1 MAINDLLD
9 KLNEEK
15 LSRRTVLKIGA
26 AAGVGLAGLGV
37 AGCTSPTPTVSVTPT
52 GAPLKVKDTV
62 NIGYLITDHDSP
74 FYIAATK
81 IDGSPSFFEKY
92 GMNIKITNF
101 NSGPEILTQ
110 IAGGTIDIG
119 IAGVPP
125 VILAHDKD
133 PTVRIVTSVH
143 KNGSGLFVKKGS
155 GLKTFADLKGKK
167 IATPG
172 PGSIQDILVR
182 ELCKSNNLVYG
193 TDINAIK
200 MPQGQWIGAVDAGTV
215 DAVMGWEPFVT
226 MAEMQGYGET
236 ILRSEDILPGHPCDS
251 IVTTKGMIEQYPDSL
266 KAFLRAHRDAVDLIK
281 ADPQKAA
288 QIVSSKEWM
297 NNEAAIERASMEH
310 ITFLYKPDEEY
321 LAGADRF
328 SRILNEELGLTKK
341 VYTRDE
347 LFDLS
352 LVNQI

>member
-1 MAINDLLD
+1 MSINDLFD

-15 LSRRTVLKIGA
+15 LSRRTVLKVGA
-26 AAGVGLAGLGV
+26 AVGVGMAGLGV
-37 AGCTSPTPTVSVTPT
+37 AGCTSPSPTVTPT
-52 GAPLKVKDTV
+52 STPLKVKDTV

-81 IDGSPSFFEKY
+81 IDGAQSYLEKY
-92 GMNIKITNF
+92 GMNINITNF
-101 NSGPEILTQ
+101 SSGPEILTQ
-110 IAGGTIDIG
+110 IAGGKIDIG

-125 VILAHDKD
+125 VILAYDKD

-155 GLKTFADLKGKK
+155 GLAKFTDLKGKK
-167 IATPG
+167 VGTPG

-193 TDINAIK
+193 TDVDAVK
-200 MPQGQWIGAVDAGTV
+200 LPQGQWIGAVDAGTV

-226 MAEMQGYGET
+226 MAEMQGIGET

-251 IVTTKGMIEQYPDSL
+251 IVTTKGMIEQYPDSI
-266 KAFLRAHRDAVDLIK
+266 KAFLRAHRDAVELIK
-281 ADPQKAA
+281 NDPQKAA

-297 NNEAAIERASMEH
+297 NNEPAVERASMEH

-321 LAGADRF
+321 LAGFDRF
-328 SRILNEELGLTKK
+328 SKVLKEELSLTKK

-347 LFDLS
+347 IFDLS
-352 LVNQI
+352 LVNGI